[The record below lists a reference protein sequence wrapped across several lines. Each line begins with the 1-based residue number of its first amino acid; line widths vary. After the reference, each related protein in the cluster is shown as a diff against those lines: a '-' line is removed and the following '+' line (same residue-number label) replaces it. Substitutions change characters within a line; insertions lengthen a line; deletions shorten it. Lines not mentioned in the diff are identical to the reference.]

1 MESRIKIEALY
12 TINQQLLGTES
23 GKDNKMRRLF
33 TGACWLE
40 SEPVL
45 DHTIPGQEQ
54 KGGAGQRPHT
64 GSTLGKSLAVFTY
77 EPNSSKKKIWSLLYE
92 SICNVHIRN
101 RRSSLRFILHPNQI
115 SWLVRFR
122 FRSSSTGPHN
132 FFFFFWEKAEGTLL
146 RHWRVGIA
154 VGAVGLQLG
163 TFLTPQCPDLPFCR
177 LC

>member
-23 GKDNKMRRLF
+23 GKDNKMRKLF

-45 DHTIPGQEQ
+45 DHTIPGEEQ
-54 KGGAGQRPHT
+54 KSGAGQRPHT

-77 EPNSSKKKIWSLLYE
+77 KPNSSKKKIWSLLYE

-101 RRSSLRFILHPNQI
+101 RRNSLRFILHPI
-115 SWLVRFR
+115 HSPDWCASDSGAVVRDP
-122 FRSSSTGPHN
+122 TI
-132 FFFFFWEKAEGTLL
+132 FFFWEKAEGTLL
-146 RHWRVGIA
+146 GHWSVG
-154 VGAVGLQLG
+154 GR
-163 TFLTPQCPDLPFCR
+163 CCR
-177 LC
+177 GRGSWSAAGHFSHSPVP